1 MLLKCWEAFATA
13 SLNGP
18 PSRLPV
24 HPLGFR
30 SSACAICGESKSHIR
45 PGESSLPRVQPSKG
59 YEYRVNRKAKV
70 NWWFKRQA
78 ILADIRVALEH
89 YDAYGLAERPSIQAS
104 SACQAACQSQGS
116 PQKTRIVS
124 ILHGARFFVNRRDQT
139 VRLAATCNSCSAS
152 SQLRSA
158 ESGGRPSLTITD
170 MRASQSPHD
179 SALAWSGIPRARWRL
194 VIFDL
199 IHRFYPRLK
208 R

>member
-45 PGESSLPRVQPSKG
+45 PGESSLPRDQPSKG

-78 ILADIRVALEH
+78 ILADIHVALEH
-89 YDAYGLAERPSIQAS
+89 YDAYGLAERLKGPAY
-104 SACQAACQSQGS
+104 QSQGS

-124 ILHGARFFVNRRDQT
+124 ILQGARFFVNRRDQT
-139 VRLAATCNSCSAS
+139 VRL
-152 SQLRSA
+152 R
-158 ESGGRPSLTITD
+158 G
-170 MRASQSPHD
+170 
-179 SALAWSGIPRARWRL
+179 
-194 VIFDL
+194 DL
-199 IHRFYPRLK
+199 QFVLGF
-208 R
+208 